1 VSSLVAELRQRTLLL
16 GVFWLVLLA
25 LAATAT
31 LLLGDAFEL
40 HALHD
45 PAWVAAHRRP
55 IDALSHYGMLPFYGL
70 FVVTLAVGA
79 YTRDPR
85 WIYLA
90 LGYVL
95 AQLLGPVITVRAL
108 KMVVARGRPDLVDHP
123 GADTLPSLTWSAA
136 FHSFPSGHAAD
147 LVTSMIFV
155 ALLAHRVWVTGFVLA
170 WAIAVGWSRVALAKH
185 FPSDVIG
192 GAAIG
197 VVAALGVLHLWVAP
211 RWERALAS
219 RRVELDGATP
229 SDIISPATHEE
240 GRRNRPDLANR
251 HYPPV

>member
-1 VSSLVAELRQRTLLL
+1 VSYSVAELRRRTLRL
-16 GVFWLVLLA
+16 GVTWLALLA
-25 LAATAT
+25 LAVTAT

-40 HALHD
+40 HAIHD
-45 PAWVAAHRRP
+45 PDWVSAYRRP

-70 FVVTLAVGA
+70 FVVTLAIGG

-90 LGYVL
+90 LGYAL
-95 AQLLGPVITVRAL
+95 AQLLGPVIVVRVL
-108 KMVVARGRPDLVDHP
+108 KMVVGRGRPDLADHS
-123 GADTLPSLTWSAA
+123 GADEAPGFTWSAA
-136 FHSFPSGHAAD
+136 FHAFPSGHAAD

-155 ALLAHRVWVTGFVLA
+155 ALLARRVWVTGLVLA
-170 WAIAVGWSRVALAKH
+170 WAIAVAWSRVALAKH
-185 FPSDVIG
+185 YPSDVIG

-211 RWERALAS
+211 RWGRALAS
-219 RRVELDGATP
+219 RRADPRGAP
-229 SDIISPATHEE
+229 PFDIISPTAQEE
-240 GRRNRPDLANR
+240 IRRNRPDLANR